1 VRSMTRRIR
10 QTQYTY
16 CIAMMVFLVGPTLAI
31 IPISFSS
38 TSFLSYPLEGFSLQW
53 YRKVLAPTP
62 WMSALKNSLFIGAGA
77 TLLAL
82 VLGTLAA
89 LGLARNNLPGRS
101 VLLGYVILPMI
112 VPVVISGV
120 GMYFLFARLG
130 LTSTF
135 TGLIIAHAVLGLP
148 FVVVTVAA
156 TLRTFDPNLLRAAAS
171 LGASP
176 ARAFFTVTLPLIAP
190 GVVSG
195 GLFAFI
201 ASFDEVVVALF
212 IGGPAQRTLPR
223 QMFDGIRD
231 NIDPSILAMST
242 VLVIVSLLFMG
253 IMGIVQT
260 RRADMIAKP
269 GR

>member
-1 VRSMTRRIR
+1 
-10 QTQYTY
+10 
-16 CIAMMVFLVGPTLAI
+16 
-31 IPISFSS
+31 
-38 TSFLSYPLEGFSLQW
+38 
-53 YRKVLAPTP
+53 
-62 WMSALKNSLFIGAGA
+62 MSALKNSLIIGSGA
-77 TLLAL
+77 TLVAL

-89 LGLARNNLPGRS
+89 LGLARNTLPGRS
-101 VLLGYVILPMI
+101 VLLGYIILPMI

-120 GMYFLFARLG
+120 GMYFLFARFG

-190 GVVSG
+190 GVISG

-242 VLVIVSLLFMG
+242 ILVIVSLVFMG

-260 RRADMIAKP
+260 RRADMISKP
-269 GR
+269 GC

>member
-1 VRSMTRRIR
+1 MTGKFRAV
-10 QTQYTY
+10 QYTF
-16 CIAMMVFLVGPTLAI
+16 CVAMMIFLVGPTLAI

-62 WMSALKNSLFIGAGA
+62 WMSALKNSLIVGAGA
-77 TLLAL
+77 TSLAL

-130 LTSTF
+130 LTATF
-135 TGLIIAHAVLGLP
+135 TGLVIAHAVLGLP

-176 ARAFFTVTLPLIAP
+176 SRTFYTVTLPLIAP
-190 GVVSG
+190 GVISG

-242 VLVIVSLLFMG
+242 LLVMVSIGFMSL
-253 IMGIVQT
+253 MGIVQA
-260 RRADMIAKP
+260 RRADLPTKH